1 MLTFSLAVTLL
12 MLTPGPA
19 VLMIANIGVNF
30 DFRKGVPFVFGVI
43 VGANVVA
50 LSVVLG
56 IASVINTY
64 TLLRLILLI
73 ISSIFIFYL
82 AVKILMQNSVKETT
96 SNFRKINFY
105 DGLVLQILN
114 PKNYI
119 VQITLFS
126 GFLIWN
132 DNFILEAFI
141 KLVIANMIWFPMH
154 LLWLLLGVTLKK
166 MQLSRKSLKIL
177 NMFMAGSLLSFIAM
191 AFFNFC
197 LLYTSPS
204 PRDRTRS
211 RMPSSA

>member
-64 TLLRLILLI
+64 TLLRFILLI

-154 LLWLLLGVTLKK
+154 LLWLILGVTVKK

-177 NMFMAGSLLSFIAM
+177 NMVMAGSLLSFIAM
-191 AFFNFC
+191 AFFNFE
-197 LLYTSPS
+197 
-204 PRDRTRS
+204 
-211 RMPSSA
+211 

>member
-43 VGANVVA
+43 IGANIVA

-177 NMFMAGSLLSFIAM
+177 NMVMAGSLLSFIAM
-191 AFFNFC
+191 AFFNFE
-197 LLYTSPS
+197 
-204 PRDRTRS
+204 
-211 RMPSSA
+211 

>member
-73 ISSIFIFYL
+73 ISSIFICYL
-82 AVKILMQNSVKETT
+82 AVKILMQNSGEQKT
-96 SNFRKINFY
+96 SHFKKINFY

-126 GFLIWN
+126 GFLIWD

-154 LLWLLLGVTLKK
+154 LLWLILGVTIKK
-166 MQLSRKSLKIL
+166 MQLSRKNLKIL
-177 NMFMAGSLLSFIAM
+177 NVLMAGSLLSFIAM
-191 AFFNFC
+191 AFFNFE
-197 LLYTSPS
+197 
-204 PRDRTRS
+204 
-211 RMPSSA
+211 

>member
-177 NMFMAGSLLSFIAM
+177 NTVMAGSLLSFIAM
-191 AFFNFC
+191 AFFNFE
-197 LLYTSPS
+197 
-204 PRDRTRS
+204 
-211 RMPSSA
+211 

>member
-82 AVKILMQNSVKETT
+82 AVKILMQNSAEETT
-96 SNFRKINFY
+96 SNLKKINFY

-177 NMFMAGSLLSFIAM
+177 NMVMAGSLLSFIAM
-191 AFFNFC
+191 AFFNFE
-197 LLYTSPS
+197 
-204 PRDRTRS
+204 
-211 RMPSSA
+211 

>member
-19 VLMIANIGVNF
+19 VLMIANIGVNL
-30 DFRKGVPFVFGVI
+30 DFRKGVPFVLGVI
-43 VGANVVA
+43 VGANIVA

-191 AFFNFC
+191 AFFNFE
-197 LLYTSPS
+197 
-204 PRDRTRS
+204 
-211 RMPSSA
+211 

>member
-96 SNFRKINFY
+96 SNVKKINFY

-177 NMFMAGSLLSFIAM
+177 NMVMAGSLLSFIAM
-191 AFFNFC
+191 AFFNFE
-197 LLYTSPS
+197 
-204 PRDRTRS
+204 
-211 RMPSSA
+211 

>member
-50 LSVVLG
+50 LSIVLG

-191 AFFNFC
+191 AFFNFE
-197 LLYTSPS
+197 
-204 PRDRTRS
+204 
-211 RMPSSA
+211 

>member
-43 VGANVVA
+43 VGANIVA

-82 AVKILMQNSVKETT
+82 AVKILMQNSAKETT
-96 SNFRKINFY
+96 SNFKKINFY

-154 LLWLLLGVTLKK
+154 LLWLILGVTVKK

-177 NMFMAGSLLSFIAM
+177 NMVMAGSLLSFIAM
-191 AFFNFC
+191 AFFNFE
-197 LLYTSPS
+197 
-204 PRDRTRS
+204 
-211 RMPSSA
+211 

>member
-30 DFRKGVPFVFGVI
+30 DFRKGLPFVFGVI
-43 VGANVVA
+43 IGANIVA

-177 NMFMAGSLLSFIAM
+177 NVVMAGSLLSFIAM
-191 AFFNFC
+191 AFFNFE
-197 LLYTSPS
+197 
-204 PRDRTRS
+204 
-211 RMPSSA
+211 

>member
-30 DFRKGVPFVFGVI
+30 DFRKGVPFVLGVI
-43 VGANVVA
+43 VGANIVA

-191 AFFNFC
+191 AFFNFE
-197 LLYTSPS
+197 
-204 PRDRTRS
+204 
-211 RMPSSA
+211 

>member
-43 VGANVVA
+43 VGANIVA

-154 LLWLLLGVTLKK
+154 LLWLILGVTVKK

-177 NMFMAGSLLSFIAM
+177 NMVMAGSLLSFIAM
-191 AFFNFC
+191 AFFNFE
-197 LLYTSPS
+197 
-204 PRDRTRS
+204 
-211 RMPSSA
+211 

>member
-43 VGANVVA
+43 IGANIVA

-82 AVKILMQNSVKETT
+82 AVKILMQNSAKETT
-96 SNFRKINFY
+96 SNFKKINFY

-191 AFFNFC
+191 AFFNFE
-197 LLYTSPS
+197 
-204 PRDRTRS
+204 
-211 RMPSSA
+211 

>member
-43 VGANVVA
+43 VGANIVA

-96 SNFRKINFY
+96 SNFKKINFY

-191 AFFNFC
+191 AFFNFE
-197 LLYTSPS
+197 
-204 PRDRTRS
+204 
-211 RMPSSA
+211 

>member
-82 AVKILMQNSVKETT
+82 AVKILMQNSAEETT
-96 SNFRKINFY
+96 SNFKKINF
-105 DGLVLQILN
+105 
-114 PKNYI
+114 
-119 VQITLFS
+119 
-126 GFLIWN
+126 
-132 DNFILEAFI
+132 
-141 KLVIANMIWFPMH
+141 
-154 LLWLLLGVTLKK
+154 
-166 MQLSRKSLKIL
+166 
-177 NMFMAGSLLSFIAM
+177 
-191 AFFNFC
+191 
-197 LLYTSPS
+197 
-204 PRDRTRS
+204 
-211 RMPSSA
+211 

>member
-43 VGANVVA
+43 VGANIVA

-82 AVKILMQNSVKETT
+82 AVKILMQNSAKETT
-96 SNFRKINFY
+96 SNFKKINFY

-177 NMFMAGSLLSFIAM
+177 NMVMAGSLLSFIAM
-191 AFFNFC
+191 AFFNFE
-197 LLYTSPS
+197 
-204 PRDRTRS
+204 
-211 RMPSSA
+211 

>member
-30 DFRKGVPFVFGVI
+30 DFRKGVPFVLGVI
-43 VGANVVA
+43 VGANIVA

-82 AVKILMQNSVKETT
+82 AVKILMQNSAEETT
-96 SNFRKINFY
+96 SNFKKINFY

-177 NMFMAGSLLSFIAM
+177 NFYIL
-191 AFFNFC
+191 
-197 LLYTSPS
+197 
-204 PRDRTRS
+204 
-211 RMPSSA
+211 

>member
-96 SNFRKINFY
+96 SSFRKINFY

-166 MQLSRKSLKIL
+166 MQLSRKNLKIL
-177 NMFMAGSLLSFIAM
+177 NMVMAGSLLSFIAM
-191 AFFNFC
+191 AFFNFE
-197 LLYTSPS
+197 
-204 PRDRTRS
+204 
-211 RMPSSA
+211 

>member
-82 AVKILMQNSVKETT
+82 AVKILMQNSAKETT

-177 NMFMAGSLLSFIAM
+177 NMVMAGSLLSFIAM
-191 AFFNFC
+191 AFFNFE
-197 LLYTSPS
+197 
-204 PRDRTRS
+204 
-211 RMPSSA
+211 

>member
-30 DFRKGVPFVFGVI
+30 DFRKGVPFVLGVI
-43 VGANVVA
+43 VGANIVA

-82 AVKILMQNSVKETT
+82 AVKILMQNSAEETT
-96 SNFRKINFY
+96 SNFKKINFY

-126 GFLIWN
+126 LSLIH
-132 DNFILEAFI
+132 I
-141 KLVIANMIWFPMH
+141 
-154 LLWLLLGVTLKK
+154 
-166 MQLSRKSLKIL
+166 
-177 NMFMAGSLLSFIAM
+177 
-191 AFFNFC
+191 
-197 LLYTSPS
+197 
-204 PRDRTRS
+204 
-211 RMPSSA
+211 

>member
-50 LSVVLG
+50 LSIVLG
-56 IASVINTY
+56 IASAINTY

-191 AFFNFC
+191 AFFNFE
-197 LLYTSPS
+197 
-204 PRDRTRS
+204 
-211 RMPSSA
+211 

>member
-19 VLMIANIGVNF
+19 VLMIANIGVNL

-82 AVKILMQNSVKETT
+82 AVKILMQNSAEETT
-96 SNFRKINFY
+96 SNVKKINFY

-166 MQLSRKSLKIL
+166 MQLSRKNLKIL
-177 NMFMAGSLLSFIAM
+177 NMVMAGSLLSFIAM
-191 AFFNFC
+191 AFFNFE
-197 LLYTSPS
+197 
-204 PRDRTRS
+204 
-211 RMPSSA
+211 

>member
-82 AVKILMQNSVKETT
+82 AVKILMQNSAKETT
-96 SNFRKINFY
+96 SNFKKINFY

-177 NMFMAGSLLSFIAM
+177 NTVMAGSLLSFIAM
-191 AFFNFC
+191 AFFNFE
-197 LLYTSPS
+197 
-204 PRDRTRS
+204 
-211 RMPSSA
+211 

>member
-82 AVKILMQNSVKETT
+82 AVKILMQNSAKETT
-96 SNFRKINFY
+96 SNFKKINFY

-154 LLWLLLGVTLKK
+154 LLWLILGVTVKK

-177 NMFMAGSLLSFIAM
+177 NMVMAGSLLSFIAM
-191 AFFNFC
+191 AFFNFE
-197 LLYTSPS
+197 
-204 PRDRTRS
+204 
-211 RMPSSA
+211 

>member
-30 DFRKGVPFVFGVI
+30 DFHKGVPFVFGVI
-43 VGANVVA
+43 VGANIVA

-64 TLLRLILLI
+64 ALLRLILLI

-82 AVKILMQNSVKETT
+82 AVKILMQNSAKETT
-96 SNFRKINFY
+96 SNFKKINFY

-154 LLWLLLGVTLKK
+154 LLWLILGVTVKK

-177 NMFMAGSLLSFIAM
+177 NMVMAGSLLSFIAM
-191 AFFNFC
+191 AFFNFE
-197 LLYTSPS
+197 
-204 PRDRTRS
+204 
-211 RMPSSA
+211 

>member
-82 AVKILMQNSVKETT
+82 AVKILMQNSAKETT
-96 SNFRKINFY
+96 SNFKKINFY

-191 AFFNFC
+191 AFFNFE
-197 LLYTSPS
+197 
-204 PRDRTRS
+204 
-211 RMPSSA
+211 

>member
-43 VGANVVA
+43 VGANIVA

-82 AVKILMQNSVKETT
+82 AVKILMQNSAEETT
-96 SNFRKINFY
+96 SNLKKINFY

-177 NMFMAGSLLSFIAM
+177 NTVMAGSLLSFIAM
-191 AFFNFC
+191 AFFNFE
-197 LLYTSPS
+197 
-204 PRDRTRS
+204 
-211 RMPSSA
+211 

>member
-43 VGANVVA
+43 VGANIVA

-191 AFFNFC
+191 AFFNFE
-197 LLYTSPS
+197 
-204 PRDRTRS
+204 
-211 RMPSSA
+211 

>member
-43 VGANVVA
+43 IGANIVA

-191 AFFNFC
+191 AFFNFE
-197 LLYTSPS
+197 
-204 PRDRTRS
+204 
-211 RMPSSA
+211 

>member
-64 TLLRLILLI
+64 TLLRFILLI

-191 AFFNFC
+191 AFFNFE
-197 LLYTSPS
+197 
-204 PRDRTRS
+204 
-211 RMPSSA
+211 

>member
-43 VGANVVA
+43 IGANIVA

-154 LLWLLLGVTLKK
+154 LLWLILGVTVKK

-177 NMFMAGSLLSFIAM
+177 NMVMAGSLLSFIAM
-191 AFFNFC
+191 AFFNFE
-197 LLYTSPS
+197 
-204 PRDRTRS
+204 
-211 RMPSSA
+211 

>member
-19 VLMIANIGVNF
+19 VLMIANIGVNL
-30 DFRKGVPFVFGVI
+30 DFRKGVPFVLGVI
-43 VGANVVA
+43 VGANIVA

-154 LLWLLLGVTLKK
+154 LLWLILGVTVKK

-177 NMFMAGSLLSFIAM
+177 NMVMAGSLLSFIAM
-191 AFFNFC
+191 AFFNFE
-197 LLYTSPS
+197 
-204 PRDRTRS
+204 
-211 RMPSSA
+211 

>member
-154 LLWLLLGVTLKK
+154 LLWLILGVTVKK

-177 NMFMAGSLLSFIAM
+177 NMVMAGSLLSFIAM
-191 AFFNFC
+191 AFFNFE
-197 LLYTSPS
+197 
-204 PRDRTRS
+204 
-211 RMPSSA
+211 

>member
-154 LLWLLLGVTLKK
+154 LLWLILGVTVKK

-177 NMFMAGSLLSFIAM
+177 NMVMAGSLFYSYGILQF
-191 AFFNFC
+191 
-197 LLYTSPS
+197 
-204 PRDRTRS
+204 
-211 RMPSSA
+211 